1 MGEHPASIKEALKRS
16 GYSEK
21 AIREILAWYL
31 ASKKGNRRNAS

>member
-1 MGEHPASIKEALKRS
+1 MRENHASIKEVLERS

-31 ASKKGNRRNAS
+31 PSKRENRKNAS